1 MATWLITGAAGFI
14 GSNLGAHLLERG
26 DTVIGLDDLSTGTR
40 DNVDRL
46 AALAGARF
54 RFHEGSILDPAL
66 VARSLSGVDVV
77 VHLAAQ
83 VSVQRSFEQVA
94 YTNAVNVAGF
104 LEVYGAAEKAG
115 VKRLIYA
122 SSCAVYGDNPTLPL
136 AEETPPQ
143 PLSPYAVSKLVN
155 EQYAEVL
162 RLRCDKMDAIGL
174 RFFNIYGPWQDHRGG
189 YAAVIPRWIDACL
202 RGERRSSSATAAPR
216 ATSASSATS
225 RASSRRSDETA
236 PAETSASSTW
246 APASP
251 PASPNSTPPSP
262 LLSARAGVTPPREGP
277 LHQPWRAGDIVHS
290 RGSVERLRREVGIVP
305 RTDLATGIGRL
316 LEEQYGL
323 RR

>member
-26 DTVIGLDDLSTGTR
+26 ETVIGLDDFSTGTR

-46 AALAGARF
+46 AASAGARF

-83 VSVQRSFEQVA
+83 VSVQRSFEDVA

-104 LEVYGAAEKAG
+104 LEVHGAAEKAG
-115 VKRLIYA
+115 VQRFIYA
-122 SSCAVYGDNPTLPL
+122 SSCAVYGDNPALPL
-136 AEETPPQ
+136 REETPPQ

-202 RGERRSSSATAAPR
+202 RGERPIVFGDGGATRDFCFVGDLARVIETIGRNGAGGNFR
-216 ATSASSATS
+216 VFNVGTGVATSL
-225 RASSRRSDETA
+225 
-236 PAETSASSTW
+236 AELYA
-246 APASP
+246 AIVGALGARGVKP
-251 PASPNSTPPSP
+251 PP
-262 LLSARAGVTPPREGP
+262 EGP

-290 RGSVERLRREVGIVP
+290 RGSVERLRREIGIVP
-305 RTDLATGIGRL
+305 STDLATGIGRI